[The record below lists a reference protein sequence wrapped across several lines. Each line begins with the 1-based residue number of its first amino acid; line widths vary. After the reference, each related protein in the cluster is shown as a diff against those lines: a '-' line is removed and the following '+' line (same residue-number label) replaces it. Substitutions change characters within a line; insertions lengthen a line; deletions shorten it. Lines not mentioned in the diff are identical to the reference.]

1 MFGHQTT
8 NLKISNL
15 DIQFPVASEQQLK
28 NDSFF
33 QRNRF
38 IMDFRHLPKSNKL
51 KNLEIK
57 QTKTKLNSH
66 EV

>member
-1 MFGHQTT
+1 MFGQQTT
-8 NLKISNL
+8 NLKISNF
-15 DIQFPVASEQQLK
+15 DIQFPVASEKQLK

-33 QRNRF
+33 QRNWF
-38 IMDFRHLPKSNKL
+38 IMDFRHLRKSNKI
-51 KNLEIK
+51 KNFEIK